1 MLPHLPKIDLILA
14 QSLRDIKGL
23 SNFIRYFIKLL
34 LFYLFYIFIQYQ
46 FGIHFELFHLHLV
59 VLLHLCL
66 CSFYM
71 LIRFEF
77 VYIIYI
83 NIIFII
89 LFLMEFTIEQF
100 YALFHIE
107 FGQPSLFTGSF
118 ILLML
123 VFFHHSYFC

>member
-1 MLPHLPKIDLILA
+1 VLPHLPKIDLILA